1 MPTATA
7 PIARVTG
14 KWLPLLDDFRI
25 NCFEST
31 FVHLTERFNNKEVFL
46 VGTTNSSTMLAQR
59 TQKLIEEVQP
69 EAVMV
74 MTNDRWWKTAKM
86 LEYVDS
92 QQEMDNYN
100 KHLQKYVDMQSINI
114 WNPTRSPIFWAR
126 WYINLALLKLH
137 FKMPSNYGWLLPG
150 LEVKVACEAAER

>member
-1 MPTATA
+1 MLDAT
-7 PIARVTG
+7 
-14 KWLPLLDDFRI
+14 RI

-31 FVHLTERFNNKEVFL
+31 FVHLTERFNNKEVYL

-59 TQKLIEEVQP
+59 TQKLIEEVKP

-92 QQEMDNYN
+92 QQEMDHYN
-100 KHLQKYVDMQSINI
+100 KHL
-114 WNPTRSPIFWAR
+114 
-126 WYINLALLKLH
+126 
-137 FKMPSNYGWLLPG
+137 
-150 LEVKVACEAAER
+150 